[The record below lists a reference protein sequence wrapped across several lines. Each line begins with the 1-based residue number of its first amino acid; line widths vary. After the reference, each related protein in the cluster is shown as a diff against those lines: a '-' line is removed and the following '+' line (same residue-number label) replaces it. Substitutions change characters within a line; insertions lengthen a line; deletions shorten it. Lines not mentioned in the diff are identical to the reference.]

1 MKIHIRHATTYHYDN
16 PGSHLVQRLYL
27 QPLDTPSA
35 SGLDWNIEAPGIE
48 GALEYVDA
56 FGNVAH
62 VTTPPIDLTE
72 ITVIA
77 AGTVRTTDTA
87 GVAGQDFGS
96 VPIQAY
102 LASTP
107 ATEANAAITALAHG
121 HGHGQLSGI
130 EQLHSL
136 SASVLD
142 KGAYVIGAT
151 NEHTTAADAV
161 RDGKGVCQDHAHVF
175 ISAAR
180 LLGVPARYVS
190 GYMVVGENEFAEASH
205 AWAEAYVAS
214 LGWVGFDV
222 SNQVSPDE
230 RYVRVATGMDVSGAT
245 PAKGVRRGLSTGA
258 ETMDVEVLVERVAEQ

>member
-27 QPLDTPSA
+27 TPLDTPSQ
-35 SGLDWNIEAPGIE
+35 SVLEWTIEAPGIE
-48 GALEYVDA
+48 NALRYVDA

-62 VTTPPIDLTE
+62 VTTPPIDLAE
-72 ITVIA
+72 VTVVA

-87 GVAGQDFGS
+87 GVAGYDLGS

-121 HGHGQLSGI
+121 HGQLSGI

-142 KGAYVIGAT
+142 KVAYVIGAT

>member
-27 QPLDTPSA
+27 TPLDTPSQ
-35 SGLDWNIEAPGIE
+35 SVLDWNIEAPGIE

-72 ITVIA
+72 VTVIA

-87 GVAGQDFGS
+87 GVAGHDFGS

-142 KGAYVIGAT
+142 KVAYVIGAT

>member
-16 PGSHLVQRLYL
+16 PGSHLVQRLHL
-27 QPLDTPSA
+27 TPQDSP
-35 SGLDWNIEAPGIE
+35 SQSVLDWTIEAPGIE

-72 ITVIA
+72 VTVIA

-87 GVAGQDFGS
+87 GVTGHDFGS

-107 ATEANAAITALAHG
+107 ATDANAAIKMLADG
-121 HGHGQLSGI
+121 HSHLSGI
-130 EQLHSL
+130 DQLHSL
-136 SASVLD
+136 SAAVLD
-142 KGAYVIGAT
+142 KVAYVIGAT

-205 AWAEAYVAS
+205 AWAEAYVAN

>member
-27 QPLDTPSA
+27 TPLDTPSQ
-35 SGLDWNIEAPGIE
+35 SVLEWTIEAPGIE
-48 GALEYVDA
+48 NALRYVDA

-62 VTTPPIDLTE
+62 VTTPPIDLAE
-72 ITVIA
+72 VTVVA

-87 GVAGQDFGS
+87 GVAGYDLGS

-121 HGHGQLSGI
+121 HGQLSGI

-142 KGAYVIGAT
+142 KVAYVIGAT

-161 RDGKGVCQDHAHVF
+161 RDGKGVCQDHSHVF

>member
-1 MKIHIRHATTYHYDN
+1 MKIKIRHATTYHYDN

-27 QPLDTPSA
+27 TPQDTAGQSV
-35 SGLDWNIEAPGIE
+35 LDWTIEAPGIE

-62 VTTPPIDLTE
+62 VTTPPVDLAE

-87 GVAGQDFGS
+87 GVAGHDLGS

-107 ATEANAAITALAHG
+107 ATEANAAIKALAHS
-121 HGHGQLSGI
+121 HEHLSGL

-136 SASVLD
+136 SAAVLAKVD
-142 KGAYVIGAT
+142 YVVGAT
-151 NEHTTAADAV
+151 DEHTTAADAM

-190 GYMVVGENEFAEASH
+190 GYMVVGENELAEASH
-205 AWAEAYVAS
+205 AWAEAHVDN

-222 SNQVSPDE
+222 SNQLSPDE

-258 ETMDVEVLVERVAEQ
+258 ERMDVEVLVERIAEQ

>member
-16 PGSHLVQRLYL
+16 PGAHLVQRLYL
-27 QPLDTPSA
+27 TPQDNQSQ
-35 SGLDWNIEAPGIE
+35 SVLEWTIEAPGIE
-48 GALEYVDA
+48 NALRYVDA

-62 VTTPPIDLTE
+62 LTTPPTDLTE
-72 ITVIA
+72 VTVIA
-77 AGTVRTTDTA
+77 TGTVNTSDTA
-87 GVAGQDFGS
+87 GVVGHDHGS

-102 LASTP
+102 LSSTP
-107 ATEANAAITALAHG
+107 ATETNAAIRSLAHAQE
-121 HGHGQLSGI
+121 HLSGI

-136 SASVLD
+136 SASVLNTVVY
-142 KGAYVIGAT
+142 AIGTT

-180 LLGVPARYVS
+180 FLGVPARYVS
-190 GYMVVGENEFAEASH
+190 GYMVVGENELAEASH
-205 AWAEAYVAS
+205 AWAETYVTN

-258 ETMDVEVLVERVAEQ
+258 ERMDVEVLVERLAEQ

>member
-27 QPLDTPSA
+27 TPLDTPSQ
-35 SGLDWNIEAPGIE
+35 SVLDWNIEAPGIE

-62 VTTPPIDLTE
+62 VTTPPIDLTD

-87 GVAGQDFGS
+87 GVAGHDFGS

-142 KGAYVIGAT
+142 KVAYVIGAT

>member
-27 QPLDTPSA
+27 TPQDTPSQTV
-35 SGLDWNIEAPGIE
+35 LDWNIEAPGIE

-62 VTTPPIDLTE
+62 LTTPPIDLVDV
-72 ITVIA
+72 TVIA
-77 AGTVRTTDTA
+77 SGTVRTTDTA
-87 GVAGQDFGS
+87 GVTGRDFGS
-96 VPIQAY
+96 APIQAY

-107 ATEANAAITALAHG
+107 ATEASAPIKALADNHS
-121 HGHGQLSGI
+121 HLSGI

-136 SASVLD
+136 SAAVLD
-142 KGAYVIGAT
+142 KVAYVIGAT
-151 NEHTTAADAV
+151 NEHTTAADAM

-205 AWAEAYVAS
+205 AWAEAYAS
-214 LGWVGFDV
+214 NLGWVGFDV

-230 RYVRVATGMDVSGAT
+230 RYVRVATGMDVAGAT

>member
-27 QPLDTPSA
+27 TPLDTPSQ
-35 SGLDWNIEAPGIE
+35 SVLDWNIEAPGIE

-72 ITVIA
+72 VTVIA

-87 GVAGQDFGS
+87 GVAGHDFGS

-121 HGHGQLSGI
+121 HGQLSGI

-142 KGAYVIGAT
+142 KVAYVIGAT

>member
-27 QPLDTPSA
+27 TPQDTA
-35 SGLDWNIEAPGIE
+35 SQSVLDWTIEAPGME

-62 VTTPPIDLTE
+62 LTTPPNDLTE
-72 ITVIA
+72 VTVVA
-77 AGTVRTTDTA
+77 AGTVRTTDNA
-87 GVAGQDFGS
+87 GVSGHDRGS
-96 VPIQAY
+96 VPVQAY

-107 ATEANAAITALAHG
+107 ATESNAAIKALAHG
-121 HGHGQLSGI
+121 HDRLSGI

-136 SASVLD
+136 SAAVLD
-142 KGAYVIGAT
+142 KVAYALGST
-151 NEHTTAADAV
+151 NEHTTAAEAM

-205 AWAEAYVAS
+205 AWAEAYAAN

-230 RYVRVATGMDVSGAT
+230 RYVRVATGMDVDSAT
-245 PAKGVRRGLSTGA
+245 PAKGVRRGLSTGT
-258 ETMDVEVLVERVAEQ
+258 ERMDVEVLVERVAEQ

>member
-16 PGSHLVQRLYL
+16 PGSHLIQRLYL
-27 QPLDTPSA
+27 TPQNSA
-35 SGLDWNIEAPGIE
+35 GQSVLDWTIEAPGIE

-62 VTTPPIDLTE
+62 VTTPPVDMAE
-72 ITVIA
+72 VTVIA
-77 AGTVRTTDTA
+77 TGTVRTTDTA
-87 GVAGQDFGS
+87 GVTGKATGS

-102 LASTP
+102 LANTP
-107 ATEANAAITALAHG
+107 TTEASAAIRALAKAQDHLAG
-121 HGHGQLSGI
+121 L

-136 SASVLD
+136 SAAVLA
-142 KGAYVIGAT
+142 KVEYVVGAT
-151 NEHTTAADAV
+151 DEHTTAADAL

-190 GYMVVGENEFAEASH
+190 GYMVVGENEPAEASH
-205 AWAEAYVAS
+205 AWAEAHVDN

-222 SNQVSPDE
+222 SNQLSPDE
-230 RYVRVATGMDVSGAT
+230 RYVRVAIGMDVSGAT

-258 ETMDVEVLVERVAEQ
+258 ERMDVEVLVESIAEQ